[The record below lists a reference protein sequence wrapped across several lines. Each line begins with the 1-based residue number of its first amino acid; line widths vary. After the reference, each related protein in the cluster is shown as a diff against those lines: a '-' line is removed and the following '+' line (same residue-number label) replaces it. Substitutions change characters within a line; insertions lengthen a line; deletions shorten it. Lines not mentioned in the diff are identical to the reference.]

1 MARQLRMRSIEVVTA
16 DGGPS
21 ALEQLRAAAVHQRPF
36 DLAMLDMQMQD
47 MDGEMLL
54 HAIQADPIV
63 AGVPLARLTSLGH
76 AALRDEAARLRF
88 VSVLSKPVRQL
99 QQSGWLERRLGQAAS
114 DTARASTSA
123 SVSVAPA
130 PLSEPVRQP
139 DVRSTA
145 SLSENVMIRRILVA
159 EDSVINQRV
168 VVRLLERLATTWM
181 S

>member
-114 DTARASTSA
+114 DTA
-123 SVSVAPA
+123 SVRVAPA